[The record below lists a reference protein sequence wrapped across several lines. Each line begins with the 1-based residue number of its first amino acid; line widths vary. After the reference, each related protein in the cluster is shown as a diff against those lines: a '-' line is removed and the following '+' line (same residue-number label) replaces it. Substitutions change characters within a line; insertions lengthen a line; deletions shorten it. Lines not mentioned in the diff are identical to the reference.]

1 MNTFRAICL
10 IYATLILPLNGQEHN
25 RLTPEE
31 KSAGWELLFDGATTK
46 GWRSLSDPSF
56 PRSSWVVEEGTLHS
70 LGEPADNPWI
80 DLVTTESFGEFDL
93 TLDWKLSEKG
103 NTGIKYLVQDAYF
116 GELLGAR
123 RGPKALGF
131 EFQLVDDQ
139 RDADALS
146 SAEQRSGSLY
156 YLLSPKPESTPL
168 AGSWN
173 SARLIVRNGEVEH
186 WVNGQ
191 QVLRFALASPKLR
204 EALDQA
210 IAANPRPMTLA
221 GLRAMRERVKTV
233 TPIALQHHIGTVWFR
248 NVKVRR
254 LGTMK

>member
-1 MNTFRAICL
+1 MNSFRVMCVICAVL
-10 IYATLILPLNGQEHN
+10 TWPLNGQEHN

-31 KSAGWELLFDGATTK
+31 KAAGWELLFDGATTK
-46 GWRSLSDPSF
+46 GWRSLNDASF
-56 PRSSWVVEEGTLHS
+56 PRSSWVVEDGALHS
-70 LGEPADNPWI
+70 LGEPPDNPWI
-80 DLVTTESFGEFDL
+80 DLVTTESFGDFEL
-93 TLDWKLSEKG
+93 ALDWKLTEKG

-146 SAEQRSGSLY
+146 SAKQRSGSLY
-156 YLLSPKPESTPL
+156 YLLPPNPEPNPSV
-168 AGSWN
+168 GSWN

-191 QVLRFALASPKLR
+191 RVLRFALASPQLR

-210 IAANPRPMTLA
+210 IASNPRPMTLA
-221 GLRAMRERVKTV
+221 GLRAMRELRKTV

-254 LGTMK
+254 LNTAK